1 MGAVQWEAAD
11 VVWEGV
17 NGCVV
22 EVIIDKTEHWYSY

>member
-22 EVIIDKTEHWYSY
+22 EAIIDKTEH